1 MARRGGQS
9 RSPVRALSRP
19 AAIRYRLLE
28 GDSHVKGIRTHG
40 CAFQAPYRASMLA
53 IDRFRGSCIR
63 TSASRRSNETVTA
76 DLAAV
81 A

>member
-1 MARRGGQS
+1 
-9 RSPVRALSRP
+9 VRKTLAEK
-19 AAIRYRLLE
+19 ATI
-28 GDSHVKGIRTHG
+28 V
-40 CAFQAPYRASMLA
+40 APYRANMLA
-53 IDRFRGSCIR
+53 IDRFGGSCIR